1 MSGVPAPGRNGPV
14 VSWILGLPYFVVFLF
29 LIALIIRLI
38 LDWVQVFSRSWRPSG
53 VVLVVAEAVYSVVD
67 PPLKALRR
75 VLPPLRLGAVQLD
88 LAFTA
93 LFLIVLVLLGI
104 LPH

>member
-1 MSGVPAPGRNGPV
+1 MP
-14 VSWILGLPYFVVFLF
+14 ILLGLLRFVVWLF
-29 LIALIIRLI
+29 LMILIIRLI
-38 LDWVQVFSRSWRPSG
+38 LDWVQVFSRGWRPHG
-53 VVLVVAEAVYSVVD
+53 VVLVLAEVVYSITD

-93 LFLIVLVLLGI
+93 LFLVLVVLLSL
-104 LPH
+104 LPA